1 MRRYGGALANVN
13 DWSGESESPSS
24 LTRVTKGE
32 WFSAR
37 ALHRASRGNH
47 GRFIPAPHRDTL
59 VWQGRSRV
67 GILAGGRSFR
77 ACRCRSSVHG
87 VLALA
92 GRHID
97 RLDRAAGVVAGGG
110 VRRERQPRW
119 AAAPT
124 HWVGAAGISPNGGEP
139 YACRLPFER
148 SIGVDLGSDTTS
160 TGNCRGLRVLG

>member
-1 MRRYGGALANVN
+1 MLSTVLPAAIMVA
-13 DWSGESESPSS
+13 SS
-24 LTRVTKGE
+24 LRHM
-32 WFSAR
+32 A
-37 ALHRASRGNH
+37 
-47 GRFIPAPHRDTL
+47 TL
-59 VWQGRSRV
+59 QFWHGRSRV
-67 GILAGGRSFR
+67 GVLAGGRSFR

-119 AAAPT
+119 AAGSNT
-124 HWVGAAGISPNGGEP
+124 LGGRGWHSPNGGEP

-160 TGNCRGLRVLG
+160 TGNCRGLRVLR

>member
-1 MRRYGGALANVN
+1 MRRYDGALANVN
-13 DWSGESESPSS
+13 DSSGESESHSS
-24 LTRVTKGE
+24 LTRVTKGD

-37 ALHRASRGNH
+37 AQHRASRGDH
-47 GRFIPAPHRDTL
+47 GRFIPAPHDDPSVCR
-59 VWQGRSRV
+59 GRSRI

-92 GRHID
+92 GRYID

-119 AAAPT
+119 AATPT
-124 HWVGAAGISPNGGEP
+124 HWVGAAGIRLTASSHTPVVVP
-139 YACRLPFER
+139 SSARSARARAPIRPRQVTAVACA
-148 SIGVDLGSDTTS
+148 S
-160 TGNCRGLRVLG
+160 